1 MLTRLGYYADRFLEF
16 GWLAAV
22 VFVPLFFNVYSSR
35 VFEPDKISTLRSL
48 VLLMTVAWLIKM
60 LEGGVRAYSQAS
72 APTRAGRLS
81 TAMQGA
87 AESGLPSWLG
97 FLRVPMI
104 VPILVYALTYIISS
118 IFTVTPDATI
128 YGSYQRLQGTYSQF
142 SYMMLGILVIANLR
156 TRVQLDR
163 LINFMILTSVP
174 VVLYGLLQWARL
186 DPLPWA
192 GDTSTRVASSMG
204 NAIFVAAWVIMIVP
218 LTLYKLFNNISARR
232 AARETEPEPEETAV
246 RGRASRKVRP
256 LEAPS
261 YGWAV
266 VANGLGII
274 LIQLFVFFFALKLVA
289 GLPFPDSRMWP
300 TIPLALAIFFAGCW
314 ALEWLGNHR
323 DEPVLV
329 SPLLTIV
336 GILIFLTSFLS
347 ICLSWSIQRIGESND
362 YAFQTSFDGGGIL
375 WVLFF
380 TLLWGAMSALAFA
393 LTEREVGEA
402 NPNLGIVPLAV
413 IIGYGSLIFLQ
424 LLCIYLTQSR
434 GPWLGLGAGL
444 VVFAVALWL
453 AGRRRNVRWMA
464 RIGGIVSAIILLLAL
479 FVGALNIP
487 ESPLKALN
495 SLPVIGRGID
505 RLSTLTR
512 TEEGTGKVR
521 TLIWQ
526 GATNLILSDPLRS
539 VIGWGPEAMYVAYN
553 PFYPPELAQVELR
566 NATPDRSHNVEFDQ
580 LVTMGV
586 MGLLAYYFLVGA
598 FFFYGIRL
606 LKRAT
611 NIRDQL
617 LAIALLAAMA
627 SHFVEIQTGIQ
638 IAATWTYFY
647 LLIGMMVAFGYY
659 MTTYLRKDV
668 AVAAADAASLMM
680 ATDGEDATQDAVMAS
695 PVSAGRGAVAAGAM
709 AQRQTA
715 VTASVGGNS
724 KGASGQS
731 STPKVRERGTHPAA
745 AGNVSRGKQTSTPQ
759 TQGQGQGRN
768 GGQSSEARRR
778 QAAAQAQAS
787 RNQAAGSW
795 VNNPVMLV
803 VYGLIAFVALL
814 IIWTVNVATVRAD
827 TLYKQGLAYD
837 SARLWAESINL
848 YQDAVNMQPN
858 QDYYYL
864 FLGRAWLEFA
874 KQVATE
880 ENNTRYLYQN
890 SNQATYRTNLYLPCQ
905 GPQTYSTDQV
915 QQAAE
920 KKAEMICRL
929 QKSESL
935 LKHANELSPLNTD
948 HYANLG
954 RLYLY
959 WADPSG
965 PQDPSK
971 NQLAVDNFIK
981 ATQHTPGNAQLW
993 DELGVAYAR
1002 NGQFDKAMEA
1012 INHSQQNVD
1021 PTYARTPFIKGQLL
1035 QERAANVKNA
1045 LIAGVPL
1052 PTDYETDYGRLVI
1065 ETGRAYSETIGID
1078 PTQFTDSSFKG
1089 RIAFLLDAGRPFT
1102 GTNTTVDQATLSNV
1116 LTSTVMLAYE
1126 LKAIGLENHLTGYL
1140 RSIGAYNG
1148 TENMVPGE
1156 AMAALRQNPQW
1167 AAVKTE
1173 GGAPEWLDPNIR
1185 TITHNT
1191 AINYYGLGYIYS
1203 VLGRRDPAI
1212 AAYQRALVLE
1222 PTNTEI
1228 QQDLQTVQN
1237 ANP

>member
-16 GWLAAV
+16 GWLLAV

-60 LEGGVRAYSQAS
+60 LEGGVRAYSQAN

-104 VPILVYALTYIISS
+104 VPILVYAITYIISS

-128 YGSYQRLQGTYSQF
+128 FGSYQRLQGTYSQF

-192 GDTSTRVASSMG
+192 GDTATRVASSLG
-204 NAIFVAAWVIMIVP
+204 NAIFVAAWVIMVVP

-232 AARETEPEPEETAV
+232 AAREVEFEPEETTG

-256 LEAPS
+256 WEAPS

-314 ALEWLGNHR
+314 ALEWLNNHR

-329 SPLLTIV
+329 SPMLTIV

-347 ICLSWSIQRIGESND
+347 ICLSWGIQRIGETTD
-362 YAFQTSFDGGGIL
+362 YALQMNFDGGGIL

-393 LTEREVGEA
+393 LTEREREIGEA

-413 IIGYGSLIFLQ
+413 IIGYGLLVFLQ

-464 RIGGIVSAIILLLAL
+464 RIGGTVSAIILLLAL

-487 ESPLKALN
+487 GSPLKALDT
-495 SLPVIGRGID
+495 LPIIGRGID
-505 RLSTLTR
+505 RLSTLTD
-512 TEEGTGKVR
+512 TQDGTGKVR

-539 VIGWGPEAMYVAYN
+539 IIGWGPEAMYVAYN

-606 LKRAT
+606 LKRASNT
-611 NIRDQL
+611 RDQL

-638 IAATWTYFY
+638 IAATWSYFY
-647 LLIGMMVAFGYY
+647 LLVGMMVAFGYY
-659 MTTYLRKDV
+659 MNTYLRKDV
-668 AVAAADAASLMM
+668 AVAAADAASLLMS
-680 ATDGEDATQDAVMAS
+680 TDGEDETQDAVMSS
-695 PVSAGRGAVAAGAM
+695 PVSAGRGTVAAGA
-709 AQRQTA
+709 ATQRQAT
-715 VTASVGGNS
+715 VTASVGGNG

-731 STPKVRERGTHPAA
+731 STPKARERGTQPAV
-745 AGNVSRGKQTSTPQ
+745 AGNAPRRKIPPP
-759 TQGQGQGRN
+759 GQGHN
-768 GGQSSEARRR
+768 GGQSTEARRR

-787 RNQAAGSW
+787 RNQSEGAW
-795 VNNPVMLV
+795 VKNPVMLA
-803 VYGLIAFVALL
+803 VYGLIAFVAVF

-827 TLYKQGLAYD
+827 SLYKQGLSYD
-837 SARLWAESINL
+837 SARLWAESISL

-874 KQVATE
+874 KQVADE
-880 ENNTRYLYQN
+880 QNNTRYLYQN
-890 SNQATYRTNLYLPCQ
+890 SNKEPYRTNLYLPCQ
-905 GPQTYSTDQV
+905 GTATYSTDQTKG
-915 QQAAE
+915 AAE

-929 QKSESL
+929 QKSEAL

-965 PQDPSK
+965 PQDASK

-1021 PTYARTPFIKGQLL
+1021 PTYARSPFIKGQLL

-1045 LIAGVPL
+1045 LVAGQPL
-1052 PTDYETDYGRLVI
+1052 PTDYETDYGKLVI
-1065 ETGRAYSETIGID
+1065 ETGRAFSETIGID

-1102 GTNTTVDQATLSNV
+1102 GTNTKVDQATLSNV

-1126 LKAIGLENHLTGYL
+1126 LKAIGLENHLTDYL

-1156 AMAALRQNPQW
+1156 TLAALRQNPQW
-1167 AAVKTE
+1167 AAVKAE
-1173 GGAPEWLDPNIR
+1173 GSAPEWLDPNLT

-1191 AINYYGLGYIYS
+1191 AITYYGLAYTYS
-1203 VLGRRDPAI
+1203 LLGRKDPAI
-1212 AAYQRALVLE
+1212 AGYQRALVLE
-1222 PTNTEI
+1222 PANAEI
-1228 QQDLQTVQN
+1228 QQDLQTLQS

>member
-1 MLTRLGYYADRFLEF
+1 LLTRLGYYADKFLEF
-16 GWLAAV
+16 GWLLAV

-48 VLLMTVAWLIKM
+48 VLLMTVAWLIKI

-81 TAMQGA
+81 TAVQGA

-128 YGSYQRLQGTYSQF
+128 FGSYQRLQGTYSQF
-142 SYMMLGILVIANLR
+142 SYMMLGILVIANMR

-163 LINFMILTSVP
+163 MVNFMILTSVP

-192 GDTSTRVASSMG
+192 GDTATRVASSLG
-204 NAIFVAAWVIMIVP
+204 NAIFVAAWVIMVVP

-232 AARETEPEPEETAV
+232 AAREIEIEPEETTG

-256 LEAPS
+256 WEAPS

-300 TIPLALAIFFAGCW
+300 TIPLALAIFYAGCW
-314 ALEWLGNHR
+314 ALEWLSNHR

-329 SPLLTIV
+329 SPLLTLV

-347 ICLSWSIQRIGESND
+347 ICLSWGIQRIGETTD
-362 YAFQTSFDGGGIL
+362 YALQMNFDGGGIL

-393 LTEREVGEA
+393 LTEREREIGEA
-402 NPNLGIVPLAV
+402 NPNLGLVPMAV
-413 IIGYGSLIFLQ
+413 IIGYGLLIFLQ

-453 AGRRRNVRWMA
+453 AGRRRGVRWMT
-464 RIGGIVSAIILLLAL
+464 RIGGTVSAIILLLAL

-487 ESPLKALN
+487 GSPLKSLD

-505 RLSTLTR
+505 RLSTLTD
-512 TEEGTGKVR
+512 TQDGTGKVR

-606 LKRAT
+606 LKLAT
-611 NIRDQL
+611 NTRDQL

-647 LLIGMMVAFGYY
+647 LLVGMMVAFGYY
-659 MTTYLRKDV
+659 MTVYLRKDV
-668 AVAAADAASLMM
+668 AVAAADAASLLM
-680 ATDGEDATQDAVMAS
+680 ATDGDDTTQDAVMPA
-695 PVSAGRGAVAAGAM
+695 PVSAGRGAVAAGAI
-709 AQRQTA
+709 AQRQA
-715 VTASVGGNS
+715 PVTASVGGNAKS
-724 KGASGQS
+724 AP
-731 STPKVRERGTHPAA
+731 TPPATQRGRERGTQPTV
-745 AGNVSRGKQTSTPQ
+745 AGNASRGKQTATLQP
-759 TQGQGQGRN
+759 QGQGRN
-768 GGQSSEARRR
+768 GGQSTEARRR

-787 RNQAAGSW
+787 RNQAAGAW

-803 VYGLIAFVALL
+803 VYGLVAFVALF

-827 TLYKQGLAYD
+827 SLYKQGLSYD
-837 SARLWAESINL
+837 SARLWAESISL

-874 KQVATE
+874 KQVADE
-880 ENNTRYLYQN
+880 QNNTRYLYQN
-890 SNQATYRTNLYLPCQ
+890 STQDPYRTNLYLPCQ
-905 GPQTYSTDQV
+905 GTATYSTDQAT
-915 QQAAE
+915 QAAE

-929 QKSESL
+929 QKSEAL

-959 WADPSG
+959 WADPTG

-1002 NGQFDKAMEA
+1002 NGQFDKAMES
-1012 INHSQQNVD
+1012 INHSQQDVD
-1021 PTYARTPFIKGQLL
+1021 PTYARSPFIKGQLL

-1045 LIAGVPL
+1045 LVARAPL
-1052 PTDYETDYGRLVI
+1052 PTDYETDYGKLVI
-1065 ETGRAYSETIGID
+1065 ETGKAYSETIGID

-1102 GTNTTVDQATLSNV
+1102 GTNTQVDQATLSNV

-1126 LKAIGLENHLTGYL
+1126 LKSIGQEKHLADYL
-1140 RSIGAYNG
+1140 RSIGAYTG

-1156 AMAALRQNPQW
+1156 TLAALRQNPQW

-1173 GGAPEWLDPNIR
+1173 GGAPEWLDPNI
-1185 TITHNT
+1185 TSITHNT
-1191 AINYYGLGYIYS
+1191 AINYYGLAYTYS
-1203 VLGRRDPAI
+1203 LIGRKDPAI
-1212 AAYQRALVLE
+1212 AGYQRALTLE
-1222 PTNTEI
+1222 PTNAEI
-1228 QQDLQTVQN
+1228 QQDLQALQS